1 MSRLWDGR
9 ASGMER
15 GGCWSIGG
23 PRWRS
28 GMACTLRLF
37 VIARASRARIR
48 LVRRRSRRKE
58 RLLSLLLTT
67 AGARFPTLA
76 IYFCDCSRIARSKLT
91 SSVLSVP
98 PIVSGA
104 TPTLEAP
111 PR

>member
-1 MSRLWDGR
+1 
-9 ASGMER
+9 
-15 GGCWSIGG
+15 
-23 PRWRS
+23 
-28 GMACTLRLF
+28 MACTLRLF

-58 RLLSLLLTT
+58 RLRALLLTT

-76 IYFCDCSRIARSKLT
+76 IYSVIARAIARSKLT
-91 SSVLSVP
+91 SSVLNVP